1 MPKKKE
7 LEPEPHR
14 TVTQPPRPRIPGAY
28 AVEGLGT
35 GDEVEDATE
44 AEENGDDVVAHPVNE
59 DNDLQ
64 SGELQNAEPLI
75 FSRRTR
81 IYWRQRLVLF
91 LSLQATVALAVI
103 VVILLVILMV
113 SLPRN
118 TAINQSAS
126 QQDGAFQ
133 ISTSSRVASQSP
145 KKFLVSVNLPDNTM
159 QAMER
164 PQSPQ
169 SKAYQWLTKD
179 LNNQSS
185 SLQQLPDWRLVQ
197 RFALATFYYST
208 RGDHWVKHHGWL
220 DWDTNECDWE
230 LIFLWGKVDSPEL
243 YCNDKG
249 EIKGLEFGHTNNLEG
264 TLSPEISLLGN
275 SLQALGFL
283 REFQLEGTIPT
294 EIGLLTKLTRLELGA
309 AALSGTVQTEF
320 GCVQSLEQLVMSS
333 VSLPS
338 ELGKVGN
345 LTIFKVVNTDLTGS
359 LPVEVCRMH
368 QLTQIVVMG
377 SPGLFSGSLLPEII
391 RNMPKLQLLV
401 LDQRKS
407 GDKMTLPSEIGLLS
421 ELSSLYLIDRKL
433 DGTVPKQLGH
443 LTDLKFLTLKG
454 NSIAGTMHP
463 ELFDLTNLISL
474 DIEANQ
480 MKGSLPRMLF
490 SKLKNLQYLRIN

>member
-1 MPKKKE
+1 MSKPCTNSCTNRQRDSLVDNGDDDFDILQIVQMRLQGNSIASQSFVLPRQERHVHGNNQTEPCSSTTTSAYTPPPPPPPPPTPSATTRPEIQQDATTLLAECQKTE
-7 LEPEPHR
+7 LEPETTPA
-14 TVTQPPRPRIPGAY
+14 QPPRPRIPGAY

-35 GDEVEDATE
+35 GDEVGHVTE
-44 AEENGDDVVAHPVNE
+44 AGENGDDVVAHPVNE

-81 IYWRQRLVLF
+81 IYWRQRLETGAEIP
-91 LSLQATVALAVI
+91 SGH
-103 VVILLVILMV
+103 ILLFYK
-113 SLPRN
+113 R
-118 TAINQSAS
+118 
-126 QQDGAFQ
+126 
-133 ISTSSRVASQSP
+133 
-145 KKFLVSVNLPDNTM
+145 
-159 QAMER
+159 R
-164 PQSPQ
+164 P
-169 SKAYQWLTKD
+169 L
-179 LNNQSS
+179 
-185 SLQQLPDWRLVQ
+185 
-197 RFALATFYYST
+197 
-208 RGDHWVKHHGWL
+208 GEHHGWL

-243 YCNDKG
+243 HCNDKG

-264 TLSPEISLLGN
+264 TLPPEISLLGN

-294 EIGLLTKLTRLELGA
+294 KIGLLTKLTRLELGA
-309 AALSGTVQTEF
+309 AALSGTVPTEF
-320 GCVQSLEQLVMSS
+320 GCLQSLEQLVMSS
-333 VSLPS
+333 GSLPS
-338 ELGKVGN
+338 ELGKLGN

-368 QLTQIVVMG
+368 QLTQIVVIG
-377 SPGLFSGSLLPEII
+377 SPGLFSESLLPEII
-391 RNMPKLQLLV
+391 RNMPRLQLLV

-407 GDKMTLPSEIGLLS
+407 GDKMPLLSWFLCTAEIGMLS
-421 ELSSLYLIDRKL
+421 ELDNLHLVDWKI

-454 NSIAGTMHP
+454 NSIAGTMHS

-490 SKLKNLQYLRIN
+490 SKLTNLQYLRIN